1 MCACM
6 HTFLFIYIYIY
17 IFHTCI
23 YIYIELYRKLSISNI
38 WIVILCLL
46 PGVLRRYNIHKLFS
60 WSGTKCGTPH
70 ICVVW
75 FWYPILWCASCQM
88 FEWGLSK
95 IGNPKFESHGVYPIH
110 THTPQNVHILLAG
123 IPFNSHC
130 TPHSWSC
137 LMAKSAKTI

>member
-1 MCACM
+1 MHACI
-6 HTFLFIYIYIY
+6 HFCLYIYTYSIRV
-17 IFHTCI
+17 

-70 ICVVW
+70 ICIVW
-75 FWYPILWCASCQM
+75 FWYPILWCASCQV

-110 THTPQNVHILLAG
+110 THTKMFTYCWLG

-137 LMAKSAKTI
+137 LMAKSAKAI